1 MGRWGLHLKSG
12 ILNGALEDQNDWN
25 KLSGQQEQT
34 TEETQPG
41 QSSGE
46 VKEGFEQDIP
56 RKLSSGRMT
65 VIDWD
70 QVLEETK
77 FPSELLGL
85 GSENKRRWLK
95 TSGRDVRCAWR
106 RLTWGQPLHD
116 ISEEWG
122 PQKAS
127 GWEAGD
133 LGPRQV
139 DEQAEGLEGHVR
151 GH

>member
-1 MGRWGLHLKSG
+1 MKSG

-85 GSENKRRWLK
+85 GSENKRR
-95 TSGRDVRCAWR
+95 
-106 RLTWGQPLHD
+106 
-116 ISEEWG
+116 
-122 PQKAS
+122 
-127 GWEAGD
+127 
-133 LGPRQV
+133 
-139 DEQAEGLEGHVR
+139 
-151 GH
+151 